1 MAAAPRPDE
10 PTLRPLW
17 VVLPVKGFARAK
29 SRLSPVLA
37 GPERAA
43 LAQKL
48 CEHVLSTLAGCDGV
62 DGVLV
67 LSDSDEVLELAAR
80 YGRTGEREPEG
91 EGNPRAEPERP
102 LLGALV
108 DAGLARVHQHGARA
122 ALILMSDLPRIDA
135 ADLSRLVALLREHDC
150 VIAPDLREQNTNALA
165 LRLAPEHSLQTAFG
179 TGDSFRLHLELARAR
194 GLRTTVHRSI
204 GLGFDV
210 DLPEDYAELAGPVG
224 LLRRSGM
231 NR

>member
-1 MAAAPRPDE
+1 MTAAARHDE
-10 PTLRPLW
+10 PMLRPLW

-37 GPERAA
+37 GAERAA
-43 LAQKL
+43 LARQL
-48 CEHVLSTLAGCDGV
+48 CEHVLSTLACCEGV

-80 YGRTGEREPEG
+80 YGRTGEREG
-91 EGNPRAEPERP
+91 APRAGPERP

-108 DAGLARVHQHGARA
+108 DAGLERVLQHGARA
-122 ALILMSDLPRIDA
+122 ALILMSDLPRVDA

-179 TGDSFRLHLELARAR
+179 TGDSFRLHLELARGR

-210 DLPEDYAELAGPVG
+210 DLPEDYAELAGPAG